1 MNHSNPISKEQEQL
15 LLEQYRNS
23 GDLGVLG
30 KIYQPHMEMTFAV
43 CYKYLSDRGKAEDAV
58 MDVFETVIK
67 KARSHDIANFKS
79 WLYTVAKN
87 HCLMQ
92 LRKKKR
98 VVDMEQVENNGQFM
112 EFDQIVHLNGEPDR
126 DAKEQWI
133 SGCMEKLNSEQKKSI
148 ELFYFQKKSYQEIVD
163 ETGFELK
170 KVKSYIQN
178 GKRNLKICIE
188 QNYGNE

>member
-126 DAKEQWI
+126 
-133 SGCMEKLNSEQKKSI
+133 EKAQ
-148 ELFYFQKKSYQEIVD
+148 Q
-163 ETGFELK
+163 
-170 KVKSYIQN
+170 
-178 GKRNLKICIE
+178 
-188 QNYGNE
+188 